1 LVEQKSKLRE
11 EKKMNLELVKQFA
24 DISQALK
31 EEGVYGISKDSLHV
45 SASVLKDFEQVQ
57 LEARVDSDYYP
68 YEVFI
73 KVEGIKIFCL
83 VTSEGI
89 KEFPQLVKQQKEH
102 LKAELMKRLAYL
114 EEDVIL
120 DGMEELA

>member
-1 LVEQKSKLRE
+1 
-11 EKKMNLELVKQFA
+11 MNLELVKQFA
-24 DISQALK
+24 DIRQALK
-31 EEGVYGISKDSLHV
+31 EEGVFGISKDSLHV

-57 LEARVDSDYYP
+57 LEARVDCDYYP

-89 KEFPQLVKQQKEH
+89 KEFPQLVKQNKEH